1 MVIKNNPDLKQ
12 KINQHLQIHRF
23 NVDYSDTLIR
33 NVFIQQPLLNHGL
46 TLPKKDSDLIRL
58 VEDKV
63 QSIVTKDESPNIK
76 KTLLKKAIH
85 KQVGLL
91 KPSQYNNNPFQK
103 LSQNKSKLLNGWHLV
118 QESYQPFQLFVSG
131 DISTY
136 ENEGFLENNPIG
148 FFQEPFQYIALK
160 KNNVTWMSITPFEIE
175 TMKNTIANVSGT
187 VVALGLGLGYFAT
200 LAAMKTSVLKVIV
213 VEKDP
218 DVIALYQQHLQPVL
232 PNQNKITIVQGD
244 AYEYLKGKIK
254 TDYIFVDIYRTAD
267 DGLPFYIAFKKL
279 EKINKNAQWHYWL
292 EESILGLFRRYLMIY
307 LDEQLQGL
315 TNENYQPS
323 AKLEDKI
330 LAQIHQINKNISI
343 GNVSE
348 LRAWLSR
355 NNLINMISKINL
367 D

>member
-1 MVIKNNPDLKQ
+1 MIIKNNPDLKK
-12 KINQHLQIHRF
+12 KINQYLEIHRF
-23 NVDYSDTLIR
+23 NVGYSDILIR
-33 NVFIQQPLLNHGL
+33 NIFIQQPLLNQEL
-46 TLPKKDSDLIRL
+46 TLPKKDSDLISL
-58 VEDKV
+58 VEDKI

-91 KPSQYNNNPFQK
+91 KPSQFNNNPFQK
-103 LSQNKSKLLNGWHLV
+103 LSQNKSKLFNGWHLV
-118 QESYQPFQLFVSG
+118 QESYRPFQMFVSG

-160 KNNVTWMSITPFEIE
+160 KNNITWMSITPFEIE
-175 TMKNTIANVSGT
+175 TMKNTLSIVDGT

-200 LAAMKTSVLKVIV
+200 MAAIKSSVSKVVV

-232 PNQNKITIVQGD
+232 PNQHKITIVQAD

-254 TDYIFVDIYRTAD
+254 ADYIFVDIYRTAD
-267 DGLPFYIAFKKL
+267 DALPLYIDFKKL
-279 EKINKNAQWHYWL
+279 EKFQKNAKWNYWL
-292 EESILGLFRRYLMIY
+292 EDSILGLFRRYLMIY

-315 TNENYQPS
+315 KNENYQS
-323 AKLEDKI
+323 TGKIEDKI
-330 LAQIHQINKNISI
+330 LAQIHQINQNVSL
-343 GNVSE
+343 GNVLE
-348 LRAWLSR
+348 LQAWLSR
-355 NNLINMISKINL
+355 NNLIDMMSKINL